1 MAIETEDCRCVSRR
15 LQIMVKQSQ
24 AYYVLHLLQYD
35 VGVDHQ
41 VVTGR
46 AGELDRI
53 LVTLGIERC
62 AAPYV
67 VSKVV
72 LSDDLEDFAFLCL
85 LDERTALQHA

>member
-1 MAIETEDCRCVSRR
+1 MSVACNCQSSQHRC
-15 LQIMVKQSQ
+15 
-24 AYYVLHLLQYD
+24 YYVLHLLQYD

-41 VVTGR
+41 VVTGG

-53 LVTLGIERC
+53 LVTLGIERR

-67 VSKVV
+67 VSEVV

-85 LDERTALQHA
+85 FDERPALQHA